1 MHIENILP
9 SITSVTQTCS
19 TCKTTETK
27 RKIILLQNTFFLKDY
42 FERQM
47 LRLYSRH
54 LKKSELLHSIKTQA
68 VPKISA
74 FVIKLNK

>member
-1 MHIENILP
+1 MHIKNILR
-9 SITSVTQTCS
+9 SISSVTQTCS
-19 TCKTTETK
+19 TSKTTETK
-27 RKIILLQNTFFLKDY
+27 KIILLQNTFFVKHS